1 MFQGLVRAALKP
13 LLCCEGATKEAWMLD
28 FLKGFFTA
36 LAVAAIIR
44 LGAEVLFEQAG
55 LYM

>member
-1 MFQGLVRAALKP
+1 
-13 LLCCEGATKEAWMLD
+13 MLD

-36 LAVAAIIR
+36 LVFAAIIR